1 MVGFGDPSGGIV
13 GLVGFGDPS
22 VGIVGLVGIGVPW
35 EGFGMF
41 VVSPTMFKR
50 KTSMKFLQ

>member
-22 VGIVGLVGIGVPW
+22 VGIVGLVGIGVPC

-41 VVSPTMFKR
+41 VVSPTMFK
-50 KTSMKFLQ
+50 KMTSMQFLQ